1 MKYRFLVLLSLFLS
15 SYGIYGEE
23 QPIRIVTLN
32 GTVTEIVFALGKGNL
47 VVGDDTSSLY
57 PPQATKLPKVGYQR
71 ALSTEGILSLK
82 PNLILGLEYAG
93 PPEVI
98 DQLKSAGLRVIL
110 LPGIP
115 TIEQTLQNILSI
127 GKEIGAEADAKKLTK
142 EIRKQANLV
151 SAKVSRL
158 GSKPKV
164 LFVYHRG
171 TNLAQVSGTETPAD
185 EMIRLSGGIN
195 AITGFKGFKPITPEA
210 VISSQPDV
218 ILIPSRGLEG
228 LGGISG
234 VLSLPGLK
242 ETPAGK
248 NARVIAIDDLV
259 LLGFGPRLGQ
269 GMEELYNNLHGKTS
283 GKKP

>member
-1 MKYRFLVLLSLFLS
+1 MKHFFLALSLLLASFS
-15 SYGIYGEE
+15 GIFGEE
-23 QPIRIVTLN
+23 KSLRIVTLN

-47 VVGDDTSSLY
+47 VVGNDTSSLY
-57 PPQATKLPKVGYQR
+57 PPEATKLPKIGYQR

-82 PNLILGLEYAG
+82 PNLVLGLEYAG

-98 DQLKSAGLRVIL
+98 DQLKSAGLQVIIFPG
-110 LPGIP
+110 LPSL
-115 TIEQTLQNILSI
+115 EQTLQNILSI
-127 GKEIGAEADAKKLTK
+127 GKEIGAEEKAKKLTQ
-142 EIRKQANLV
+142 EIRKQANRV
-151 SAKVSRL
+151 TEKVSRL
-158 GSKPKV
+158 KSKPKV

-185 EMIRLSGGIN
+185 EMIRLSGGVN
-195 AITGFKGFKPITPEA
+195 AVTGFKGFKPISPEA

-234 VLSLPGLK
+234 VLALPGLK

-248 NARVIAIDDLV
+248 NARVISIDDLV

-269 GMEELYNNLHGKTS
+269 GMEELYNSLHAPNS